1 MWQCDQC
8 DFECSTTSNLSWHK
22 KNQIKCEHCD
32 FKSCRTGNLR
42 RHTNKSQASVT
53 LNCTRG
59 TIVNTNTRKCDHVTL
74 NVLRLVIWVDIKQI
88 NSNVTTAT
96 LNPLRQVIWGDTRR
110 KVKLNVTSMALKS
123 TQDVIWRNTWVKV
136 QVNVTN
142 VTLNDLQQVKWFDIR
157 KVKLNVTNVT
167 NIFYTPYEGRDV
179 VLVNVTM
186 WLWMF
191 CDW

>member
-1 MWQCDQC
+1 MFFGMLCQEMIYQKTR
-8 DFECSTTSNLSWHK
+8 FYTIHLLHVAA
-22 KNQIKCEHCD
+22 IY
-32 FKSCRTGNLR
+32 
-42 RHTNKSQASVT
+42 TNKWIITFNPSTMGWSIPA
-53 LNCTRG
+53 LN
-59 TIVNTNTRKCDHVTL
+59 VTL
-74 NVLRLVIWVDIKQI
+74 NVLRLVIWIDIKQI

-123 TQDVIWRNTWVKV
+123 TQEVIWRNAWVKV

-179 VLVNVTM
+179 AFGLPCCVRKAKPFYFNFSVSH
-186 WLWMF
+186 F
-191 CDW
+191 H